1 MNSLG
6 RMKAPEAV
14 PVLTARLSRA
24 GHWIDRMTAARALGF
39 GDDAA
44 GEKALILGLDDPDE
58 AVVLECARSLA
69 RRGAADAIPALE
81 RRRAKAR
88 AKEEY
93 KISRGL
99 GEAIAI
105 IKKGEQS

>member
-6 RMKAPEAV
+6 RMKAPEAI
-14 PVLTARLSRA
+14 PILTARLSRA
-24 GHWIDRMTAARALGF
+24 DHWIDRMTAARALGF
-39 GDDAA
+39 GEDAV
-44 GEKALILGLDDPDE
+44 GEKALIIGLDDPDE

-69 RRGAADAIPALE
+69 RRGAVDAIPALE
-81 RRRAKAR
+81 KRRGEAR

-105 IKKGEQS
+105 IRKGENS